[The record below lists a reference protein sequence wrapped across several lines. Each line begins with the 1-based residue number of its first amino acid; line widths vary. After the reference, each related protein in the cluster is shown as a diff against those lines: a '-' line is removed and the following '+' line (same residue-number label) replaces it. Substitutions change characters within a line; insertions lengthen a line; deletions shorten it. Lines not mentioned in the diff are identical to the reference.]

1 MMTASVATMSMNQD
15 DRPGRDPM
23 DKLLNR
29 ITDGSRR
36 LGRNEVVVR
45 TASGGTLVVATH
57 SGAPARRWRPRPA
70 RP

>member
-1 MMTASVATMSMNQD
+1 
-15 DRPGRDPM
+15 M

-45 TASGGTLVVATH
+45 TASGGTLIVATH
-57 SGAPARRWRPRPA
+57 SGAPARRWRPRPL